1 VFSFV
6 PTKKNVEEK
15 CAERVNKYSK
25 NKAKI
30 EELSILI
37 LGVDSVSRSN
47 MIRYMPETRKY
58 LLQNM
63 SGHPHYKEFYIHD
76 ESISSICNH
85 IYRKEHFSCLLSK
98 EVL

>member
-58 LLQNM
+58 LFQNM
-63 SGHPHYKEFYIHD
+63 TAFELIGSPQEIWR
-76 ESISSICNH
+76 I
-85 IYRKEHFSCLLSK
+85 LP
-98 EVL
+98 